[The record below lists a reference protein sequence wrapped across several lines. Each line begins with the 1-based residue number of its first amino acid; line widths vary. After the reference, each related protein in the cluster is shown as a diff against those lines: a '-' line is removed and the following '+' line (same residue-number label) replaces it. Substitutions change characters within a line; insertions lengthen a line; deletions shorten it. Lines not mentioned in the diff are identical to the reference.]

1 MNKTLS
7 LTAASMLSVCSTVT
21 TAETTQTEVK
31 TDSVQAET
39 VVITGSRTEKLL
51 LESPVR
57 VEVIS
62 REEIVLKNARDLS
75 EAIKDVPG
83 LLIKPIHG
91 KSGSE
96 VWMQGVDA
104 KRVIVLVDGERVSQ
118 STNSGT

>member
-62 REEIVLKNARDLS
+62 REEIVLKM
-75 EAIKDVPG
+75 
-83 LLIKPIHG
+83 H
-91 KSGSE
+91 
-96 VWMQGVDA
+96 
-104 KRVIVLVDGERVSQ
+104 VI
-118 STNSGT
+118 